1 MSETITMPKFY
12 SNREISEILGCSPE
26 YIRKLKSSKADELA
40 GFWTNDN
47 QSSETVWNEEG
58 LHKFSELISTDK
70 AKEFRAGKLARR
82 TQEAI
87 AVDRANYGDAEE
99 VSTRT
104 GHEVNSY
111 EVPNNNSGRYSGIT
125 KKIGGAIATQ
135 MINDGAIEQIDNAVI
150 EGLLNGMKIGDI
162 NIEAL
167 LGKS

>member
-1 MSETITMPKFY
+1 MIETITVPKFY
-12 SNREISEILGCSPE
+12 SNREIAEILGCSPE

-40 GFWTNDN
+40 GFWTNDS

-99 VSTRT
+99 VSPRT

-111 EVPNNNSGRYSGIT
+111 EVPNNNSGRYSGLT
-125 KKIGGAIATQ
+125 DKLGGAIATQ
-135 MINDGAIEQIDNAVI
+135 MINDGAIGEIDKSVVTH
-150 EGLLNGMKIGDI
+150 LLKGMSIGDI
-162 NIEAL
+162 DVEAL
-167 LGKS
+167 LRN